1 MATIT
6 WRVTEQD
13 GEDWTNTTEETE
25 VLTREEIEGAIEAA
39 RVVKYGG

>member
-1 MATIT
+1 MATMT

-25 VLTREEIEGAIEAA
+25 VETREEIEAAIEAA